1 MPGEYG
7 VLSAGQTES
16 VFSSFPK
23 SALGFGRGHFLCKKD
38 FGILHNACFFSGL
51 MVYHEGE
58 EDTNMNLFPE
68 RLTQLRTNRQLRQRE
83 LAKSLHVSTSAI
95 SNYEQRLR
103 YPDIDML
110 IRIADYFGVTTD
122 YLLGRTERM
131 EAK

>member
-1 MPGEYG
+1 
-7 VLSAGQTES
+7 
-16 VFSSFPK
+16 
-23 SALGFGRGHFLCKKD
+23 
-38 FGILHNACFFSGL
+38 